1 MQGRNALCEND
12 VYDIMILYNT
22 RIKNIF
28 MTVLTKLACVIIS
41 SKNKQVELYN
51 YKVKKIT
58 KVVDGDTIDVIID
71 LGYKISV
78 DTRVRLLGIDAPE
91 IRTKNPEEKSKGIE
105 AANFLRAFL
114 DGYTEH
120 DQVILQSK
128 KLDGFGRSLGH
139 IFLNGENLSDIMLI
153 NGHAVSR

>member
-1 MQGRNALCEND
+1 M
-12 VYDIMILYNT
+12 
-22 RIKNIF
+22 
-28 MTVLTKLACVIIS
+28 
-41 SKNKQVELYN
+41 ELYN

-58 KVVDGDTIDVIID
+58 KVVDGDTIDVTVD
-71 LGYKISV
+71 LGYKISI

-91 IRTKNPEEKSKGIE
+91 TRTKNAEEKAKGIE
-105 AANFLRAFL
+105 AADFLRAFL
-114 DGYTEH
+114 DGYNEN

-128 KLDGFGRSLGH
+128 KLDSFGRSLGH